1 MGFLLLKRLIGAV
14 FTLLIISVFIFVLI
28 RHTPGGPAQFLI
40 DPDAL
45 NTQNQAAI
53 NKALGLDRPWYEQLA
68 RWTGD
73 MLSGNVGTSYFH
85 RRPALEVVLERLP
98 YTLILTTVSFVLSF
112 GAAIGLGLWAA
123 RKRGLVDRMVTGG
136 ATLTLAFPLVWISLL
151 LLVILAGWLPI
162 FPTSGTHT
170 LNGDGG
176 FLDFLWH
183 LTLPALALATHSF
196 GAVCLAV
203 RNRAVEELHADYCR
217 VALSKGLSEQQVV
230 RRHALKMS
238 LNPAIALSAV
248 AIPGMI
254 SGSIA
259 VEAVFSYPGI
269 GLLAYES
276 FRQRDYPVAVGIAMV
291 AAVVAILASW
301 VSEFVTRRLD
311 PRLRESRSAA

>member
-1 MGFLLLKRLIGAV
+1 MGLLLIKRLFGA
-14 FTLLIISVFIFVLI
+14 FITLLIITVFIFILI
-28 RHTPGGPAQFLI
+28 RLTPGGPAQFLI

-53 NKALGLDRPWYEQLA
+53 NKALGLDRPWYEQLG
-68 RWTGD
+68 RWIVD
-73 MLSGNVGTSYFH
+73 MLSGNVGISYFH
-85 RRPALEVVLERLP
+85 RRPAMEVVLERLP
-98 YTLILTTVSFVLSF
+98 YTLLLTTVSFVLSF
-112 GAAIGLGLWAA
+112 GAAISLGLWAA
-123 RKRGLVDRMVTGG
+123 RKRGMVDRLVTGL
-136 ATLTLAFPLVWISLL
+136 ATITLAFPLVWISLL
-151 LLVILAGWLPI
+151 LLVLLAGWLPI

-176 FLDFLWH
+176 LLDFLWH

-203 RNRAVEELHADYCR
+203 RNRAIEELNADYSR
-217 VALSKGLSEQQVV
+217 VAYSKGLSDSQVV
-230 RRHALKMS
+230 RRHVLKMS

-269 GLLAYES
+269 GLLAYDS

-291 AAVVAILASW
+291 AALVAIAASW
-301 VSEFVTRRLD
+301 ASEFITRRLD
-311 PRLRESRSAA
+311 PRLRESRVAA